1 MVGNEIQDLFAAGDY
16 PTASSLSVTLMA
28 AIVVLVFVYVR
39 RAGTE
44 ELV

>member
-1 MVGNEIQDLFAAGDY
+1 MTRFQ
-16 PTASSLSVTLMA
+16 SLALAFVLMA
-28 AIVVLVFVYVR
+28 LVVGIIVVYVR